1 MVFSPRSYYQPIVLP
16 GDELALSKTKE
27 SVRDLQI
34 QKGEE
39 ASQEMAEDIGT
50 LLYWDGTGNSNKDF
64 LGLVAGCDDGTNVAT
79 YGGLSRATYT
89 TIKGNYDTTT
99 TTITFAAMDS
109 MLRSCNS
116 GNQKVDLILTTEAI
130 YDFIAALF
138 TATNNQRNASDSS
151 NSLIKTAVSGLAGEA
166 GFTSL
171 FYKGIP
177 IIADEA
183 CTTEHIFFLNTKTW
197 EFATVDGL
205 PGTTPISIKSN
216 EIEWQYDTNV
226 EKTFGFHL
234 TPMQK
239 SIDQYGFMSQILLM
253 GNLIC
258 KNPIR
263 NGYMD
268 DITA

>member
-1 MVFSPRSYYQPIVLP
+1 
-16 GDELALSKTKE
+16 
-27 SVRDLQI
+27 
-34 QKGEE
+34 
-39 ASQEMAEDIGT
+39 
-50 LLYWDGTGNSNKDF
+50 
-64 LGLVAGCDDGTNVAT
+64 
-79 YGGLSRATYT
+79 
-89 TIKGNYDTTT
+89 
-99 TTITFAAMDS
+99 MDA
-109 MLRSCNS
+109 MLRSTNS

-138 TATNNQRNASDSS
+138 TSTNNQRNAQDSS

-177 IIADEA
+177 IIADET
-183 CTTEHIFFLNTKTW
+183 CPVEHVFFLNTKTW
-197 EFATVDGL
+197 EFATVDNL
-205 PGTTPISIKSN
+205 VGTTPIMIKSN
-216 EIEWQYDTNV
+216 EIEGQYDTNV
-226 EKTFGFHL
+226 EKSYGFHI

-239 SIDQYGFMSQILLM
+239 SIDQWGFMSEILLM

-258 KNPIR
+258 KNPRR